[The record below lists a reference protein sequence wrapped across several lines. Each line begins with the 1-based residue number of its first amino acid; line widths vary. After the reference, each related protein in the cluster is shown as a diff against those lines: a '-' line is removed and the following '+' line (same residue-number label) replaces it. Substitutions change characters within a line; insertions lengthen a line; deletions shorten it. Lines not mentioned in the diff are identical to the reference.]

1 MTGGGVDEEE
11 ADKYL
16 HSLYQAHYFALFLK
30 LFFSAAKRS
39 STPALVPES
48 VCSSVVKPDFLPI
61 WSPFPAFL
69 Y

>member
-30 LFFSAAKRS
+30 LFFPSLLHFLSRFQ
-39 STPALVPES
+39 ALVQALDLS
-48 VCSSVVKPDFLPI
+48 LLIYSFL
-61 WSPFPAFL
+61 
-69 Y
+69 